1 MLGGHLLCAS
11 SLPGA
16 LPCTP
21 ARGSGREVLASAC
34 LQAKNPGSEEV
45 SAALESGPEARGLWF
60 LSRVHSLVY
69 CFMLW
74 FLTSDLERSSGNFGE
89 RNPRKVRGRGGQHL
103 PKETGVACRWGSCCE
118 PSRQREE
125 QEGRLRGGGFPCAR
139 ETQRGDCGLSGEAG
153 AGVGSWPGLRA
164 GMGSWVGLRGQRGL
178 LGWSEGLTGLLGWS
192 EGLVWVLGWSEG
204 PAWGPGWSEGLVW
217 VLG

>member
-1 MLGGHLLCAS
+1 MLGGQLLCAS

-34 LQAKNPGSEEV
+34 LQTKNPGSEEV

-74 FLTSDLERSSGNFGE
+74 FLTSDLERSSGSFGE
-89 RNPRKVRGRGGQHL
+89 RKPGKVRGRGGQHL
-103 PKETGVACRWGSCCE
+103 PKPRAR
-118 PSRQREE
+118 RQVWRA
-125 QEGRLRGGGFPCAR
+125 GGG
-139 ETQRGDCGLSGEAG
+139 
-153 AGVGSWPGLRA
+153 RA
-164 GMGSWVGLRGQRGL
+164 GSLPGRGKSRREGSEVGASPVPGKPRG
-178 LGWSEGLTGLLGWS
+178 ET
-192 EGLVWVLGWSEG
+192 V
-204 PAWGPGWSEGLVW
+204 A
-217 VLG
+217 